1 MKPTTEGG
9 VPPAQPGND
18 KSRRQ
23 ALKRF
28 GRYAAA
34 APAAMVLL
42 QPRQGRAHHGD
53 WHTPPGPFTNPGGGG
68 EYGD

>member
-1 MKPTTEGG
+1 MDHNS
-9 VPPAQPGND
+9 ND
-18 KSRRQ
+18 KSQAGTDTGEARRA

-42 QPRQGRAHHGD
+42 DAHESHAGGRKSFGRGYGPRGHG
-53 WHTPPGPFTNPGGGG
+53 G
-68 EYGD
+68 YR

>member
-1 MKPTTEGG
+1 MDRNSNDT
-9 VPPAQPGND
+9 AQAGTD
-18 KSRRQ
+18 AGEARRA

-42 QPRQGRAHHGD
+42 DAHDSHAGGRKSSFRGYGPRGHG
-53 WHTPPGPFTNPGGGG
+53 G
-68 EYGD
+68 YR

>member
-1 MKPTTEGG
+1 M
-9 VPPAQPGND
+9 VMDHNLND
-18 KSRRQ
+18 KSQDGTDTGEARRA

-42 QPRQGRAHHGD
+42 DAHDSHAGGSKSRGRGSK
-53 WHTPPGPFTNPGGGG
+53 GRRRGG
-68 EYGD
+68 YH